1 MSRLPFL
8 RWPVPALALAAALA
22 VAACDVPKPQTN
34 WADINYAHRG
44 AFDFDVAEI
53 VVEPVYVPPLEPPH
67 VEHLMPAAP
76 AELAARWA
84 RDRLVAAGSRDRVI
98 YRILEASVVE
108 TALDTESGVT
118 GYFTI
123 PQSERYDAHLVV
135 ELVLLHDNGNKE
147 SVKVSAERSVTVPED
162 ASLLERE
169 KIWYELSETVMNDF
183 DSEMERAVREHLA
196 AHLVN

>member
-1 MSRLPFL
+1 MFRMRFPRFPAPPFAFL
-8 RWPVPALALAAALA
+8 VAVAL
-22 VAACDVPKPQTN
+22 AACDVPAPQTD
-34 WADINYAHRG
+34 WADISYGHRG
-44 AFDFDVAEI
+44 SFDFDVSEI
-53 VVEPVYVPPLEPPH
+53 VVEPVYQPPLEPPH
-67 VEHLMPAAP
+67 VEHIMPVAP

-84 RDRLVAAGSRDRVI
+84 QDRLVAAGSRDRVI
-98 YRILEASVVE
+98 YRILEGSVVE
-108 TALDTESGVT
+108 TALEGEGGLT

-147 SVKVSAERSVTVPED
+147 SVKVSAERSITVPED

-183 DSEMERAVREHLA
+183 DAEMERAVREHLA
-196 AHLVN
+196 DELVN